1 MRRTLTVALVVLSVG
16 AGTVVPALAESRL
29 RLNVIG
35 LTSDQRLVSFDS
47 RSADHTRDLGKISG
61 LQEDTRIVGI
71 DYRVQ
76 NRKLYGIGDLGGV
89 YTLNGAAWARKVS
102 QLTVALS
109 GSHFGV
115 DFNPAANRLR
125 VISDTGQ
132 NLRHNID
139 DPIGTPAA
147 GTTVAD
153 ATLTNPA
160 IPPAPGATALGVSG
174 AGYTNNDLSAVTST
188 TLFDVDTTANR
199 VSVQSPANAGTL
211 APTGILGVAATGGA
225 GFDVY
230 SSLRNEVTV
239 SNVAFATLRVGGSYK
254 FYLIDLLTGAAT
266 FQNAFPANRQV
277 VDIAIPL
284 FRR

>member
-1 MRRTLTVALVVLSVG
+1 MRRTLTVALVVLSAG

-29 RLNVIG
+29 RLNVVG
-35 LTSDQRLVSFDS
+35 LTSDQRLVSFAS
-47 RSADHTRDLGKISG
+47 RSADQTRDLGKISG
-61 LQEDTRIVGI
+61 LQGDTRIVGI

-76 NRKLYGIGDLGGV
+76 NGKLYGVGDLGGV
-89 YTLNGAAWARKVS
+89 YTLNGNAWAHKVS

-109 GSHFGV
+109 GGDFGV

-139 DPIGTPAA
+139 DPVGSPAA

-160 IPPAPGATALGVSG
+160 VPPAPGATALGVSG

-211 APTGILGVAATGGA
+211 APTGGLGVAAAGGA

-230 SSLRNEVTV
+230 SSLRNGVTV
-239 SNVAFATLRVGGSYK
+239 SNTAFATLRVGGSYK

-266 FQNAFPANRQV
+266 FQDPFPANRQV

-284 FRR
+284 SRR